1 MSVVKY
7 RKPNEVPSVLKA
19 VRKHCIGCNNTAKE
33 VSRCQIESC
42 WLWPYRDGK
51 TPIRVRK
58 HVTKV

>member
-19 VRKHCIGCNNTAKE
+19 VRKHCLTCSNSSKE
-33 VSRCQIESC
+33 ITLCGIESC

-51 TPIRVRK
+51 TPSRVRK